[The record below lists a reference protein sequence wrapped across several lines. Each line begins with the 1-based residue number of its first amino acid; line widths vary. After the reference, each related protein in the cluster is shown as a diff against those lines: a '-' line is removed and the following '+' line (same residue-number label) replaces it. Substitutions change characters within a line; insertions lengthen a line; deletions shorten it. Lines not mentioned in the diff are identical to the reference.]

1 MALRPPL
8 LVLFALIALCMG
20 AAGFYLAHEL
30 DGPRVVLT
38 SGTWLP
44 TPRSVGDF
52 TLEDQSGASF
62 DQARLAGAPTLVF
75 FGFTHCPDVCPT
87 TLFKLAE
94 LKRAAGIADLRVLFV
109 SVDPARDTPA
119 LLARYLSSF
128 DPSFVGV
135 TGTPEGIGGLAQR
148 FGVAFERVELAG
160 GDYTMD
166 HSATLFLLD
175 RRGRIVAV
183 FTPPFDVQRLS
194 ADLRKAAASL

>member
-1 MALRPPL
+1 MAPRAVL
-8 LVLFALIALCMG
+8 LVLAGFTALCFG
-20 AAGFYLAHEL
+20 FAGFYLAQKL
-30 DGPRVVLT
+30 DHPSVELT

-52 TLEDQSGASF
+52 SLEDQSGAAF
-62 DQARLAGAPTLVF
+62 TQARLGGAPTLVF

-87 TLFKLAE
+87 TLFKLAQ
-94 LKRAAGIADLRVLFV
+94 LKRAAGIRDLRVLFV
-109 SVDPARDTPA
+109 SVDPERDTPT
-119 LLARYLSSF
+119 LLARYLNSF
-128 DPSFVGV
+128 DPAFVGL
-135 TGTPEGIGGLAQR
+135 TGMPAAIAGLAQR

-194 ADLRKAAASL
+194 ADLRKAAGSL